1 MYRGTYGIDIAHA
14 WTADESD
21 DHDRINPGPIVVG
34 GDVRMFPQRLHVGL
48 PQAYMC
54 TCYAGT
60 NGSPWSH
67 ATRCH
72 NAGMRFVWLVSFL
85 SVIHSFAWPS
95 PPFRPMTCWYERFV
109 PKRYDEKLTDDG
121 ASSRTCDSLH
131 RFLPDYM

>member
-21 DHDRINPGPIVVG
+21 GHDQINPIVVW
-34 GDVRMFPQRLHVGL
+34 GDVPARPAAGL
-48 PQAYMC
+48 C

-85 SVIHSFAWPS
+85 SVIHSFFWPS
-95 PPFRPMTCWYERFV
+95 PPFRPLTCWYERFV